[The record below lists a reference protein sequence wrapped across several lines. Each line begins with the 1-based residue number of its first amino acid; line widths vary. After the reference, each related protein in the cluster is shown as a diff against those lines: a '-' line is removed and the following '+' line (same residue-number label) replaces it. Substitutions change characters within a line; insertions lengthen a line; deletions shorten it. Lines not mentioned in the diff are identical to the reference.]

1 MIKRLACAL
10 AAAVLLMMTVSCLAQ
25 TVMIDYDEVGIRLK
39 VEESLLSQYG
49 LDADVEDYGTVLCLP
64 ITCMNPEYRDSVF
77 SKMLEA
83 ARAGDEEQ

>member
-39 VEESLLSQYG
+39 VEESLL
-49 LDADVEDYGTVLCLP
+49 
-64 ITCMNPEYRDSVF
+64 
-77 SKMLEA
+77 
-83 ARAGDEEQ
+83 